1 MLCSLLI
8 YTSSEC
14 AHARLCS
21 SLVRATRPT
30 TVAMA
35 LPFHDYEIVWLADV
49 LNPDVWTGIDF
60 WGRMK
65 VLLSRARQRKW
76 KRTGMPVLL
85 AGDADGKAAEL
96 CRIPMAFAARH
107 EAAYG

>member
-1 MLCSLLI
+1 MARAGTVIAANTSSISTTASRRRAVRCDALDEHSAMLCSLLI

-35 LPFHDYEIVWLADV
+35 LLVPRLRD
-49 LNPDVWTGIDF
+49 
-60 WGRMK
+60 
-65 VLLSRARQRKW
+65 S
-76 KRTGMPVLL
+76 L
-85 AGDADGKAAEL
+85 AGRCTGTRTSGRASTSGGE
-96 CRIPMAFAARH
+96 
-107 EAAYG
+107 